1 MAQASFTA
9 DPRVALPGLK
19 ADHGLTDEISTIVGE
34 PDGIEPGLFVVR
46 GGTGAE
52 RPPIAALPGGTG
64 GAMAADVDA
73 IKTNGV
79 STAGVQNLTVADFNG
94 VIGDDEISP
103 PKKVTW
109 TFNSHADWD
118 ATNMTFVYEDENGVE
133 QTELVAIPNGGN
145 ATVTSTGY
153 VTRAISLSIPA
164 QTGTNGTYTMGTS
177 ATATLAGTEVIGV
190 SVRTHHA
197 RLDLAASGLDT
208 YEDETSMPVMRR
220 GRIWMVIE
228 NAFTA
233 GDRVL
238 ARVIA
243 TGDEKLGAARAGS
256 TDSGDAFQVPGAQ
269 LMTSG
274 DAGDLGIVE
283 LNLTR

>member
-34 PDGIEPGLFVVR
+34 AAGIEPGLFVVR
-46 GGTGAE
+46 GGTGDE

-64 GAMAADVDA
+64 GVMVADVDA
-73 IKTNGV
+73 IV
-79 STAGVQNLTVADFNG
+79 TAHATAAAPQVLTVADANG

-103 PKKVTW
+103 PKKL
-109 TFNSHADWD
+109 TFVMNSHADWN
-118 ATNMTFVYEDENGVE
+118 ATSGDITYEDENGV
-133 QTELVAIPNGGN
+133 QVTETLTIPDGGN
-145 ATVTSTGY
+145 ATLTTAGY
-153 VTRAISLSIPA
+153 ATRFIGATVPA
-164 QTGTNGTYTMGTS
+164 QAGTNGSYTIGTS
-177 ATATLAGTEVIGV
+177 ATATLAGTEVLGV

-228 NAFTA
+228 NDFKA

-243 TGDEKLGAARAGS
+243 AGAEKLGAARVGT

-274 DAGDLGIVE
+274 SAGDLGIVE